1 MGKKRPR
8 LQAQIDLDEVI
19 FEGDRRL
26 REALLTEAAFRQA
39 MKGARAR
46 RRVGSARR
54 DLLVS
59 SLRLDAKI
67 APEVIRACRRAQET
81 LALDTEIE
89 AYCVAEPRINAFIA
103 PPDGGPVL
111 LGFSSGAL
119 EGLDEDEMAFVI
131 GHELGHALFDHF
143 ALTPSMIFDLHEEVP
158 PAQMARL
165 YAWMRYA
172 ELSADRV
179 GLLCCQHVNVAVRAF
194 FKLTSGLCD
203 ARFIENATHAAAQ
216 LSALSADQMDSSEED
231 WFSTHPYGPLRI
243 KAIDLFATSARYHSL
258 VGRVGGSLDDAEVD
272 RQIAA
277 IMRLMDPT
285 FLWRDAEYAHEVQ
298 LFVALGGAQVALA
311 DGSVEDSELEVLSRI
326 AGHGLLD
333 GGADALEGE
342 DGGNERLA
350 ELGKFLAMRLPIGRR
365 RRIVEDLA
373 SVALADRHLHQ
384 AELRSLRRSAKL
396 LKVEPS
402 FVAEAVARVQTALD

>member
-39 MKGARAR
+39 VKGARAR

-59 SLRLDAKI
+59 SLRLDATI

-143 ALTPSMIFDLHEEVP
+143 ALTPSVIFDLHEEVP

-179 GLLCCQHVNVAVRAF
+179 GLMCCRHVDVAVRAF

-203 ARFIENATHAAAQ
+203 PRFIENATRAAAQ
-216 LSALSADQMDSSEED
+216 LSSLSADQIDSSEED

-243 KAIDLFATSARYHSL
+243 KAIDLFASSARYHSL
-258 VGRVGGSLDDAEVD
+258 VGRVGGSLDDVEVD
-272 RQIAA
+272 RQIAT

-285 FLWRDAEYAHEVQ
+285 FLWRDADYAHEVQ
-298 LFVALGGAQVALA
+298 LFVALGGAMVALA
-311 DGSVEDSELEVLSRI
+311 DGTVDESEVEVLARI

-333 GGADALEGE
+333 GGTDAIDGE
-342 DGGNERLA
+342 ERLR
-350 ELGKFLAMRLPIGRR
+350 ELGKFLALRLPIGRR
-365 RRIVEDLA
+365 RRIIEDLA
-373 SVALADRHLHQ
+373 SVALADRELHE
-384 AELRSLRRSAKL
+384 AELRSLRKSARL
-396 LKVEPS
+396 LKVDPG
-402 FVAEAVARVQTALD
+402 FVAEAIARVQTALD